1 MKKFVIFKKQQ
12 GEITNAYSV
21 VTSEILATIPVDI
34 IQKVVDVEDKLYSKE
49 ELEKLLKENI

>member
-21 VTSEILATIPVDI
+21 VTPEILATIPVDI
-34 IQKVVDVEDKLYSKE
+34 IQKTIDIEDKLYSKE